1 MEMDNLR
8 VSVCEWVGV
17 VGVASNSNSREA
29 TTISSKC
36 SSNSNSSTTVNRVTM
51 GKWVDIMVRD
61 REGTPSTSGTTEQQ
75 TREKQTAL
83 KLNL

>member
-1 MEMDNLR
+1 MEMANHQ
-8 VSVCEWVGV
+8 VSVCEWAGVGGV
-17 VGVASNSNSREA
+17 VSNSNSREA

-36 SSNSNSSTTVNRVTM
+36 SSNSNSSTMVNRVTM

-61 REGTPSTSGTTEQQ
+61 REGTHSTSGTTEQQ
-75 TREKQTAL
+75 TKGKQTVL